1 MIFRTKEAQ
10 EEYERNER
18 VNRILEGGGC
28 WITYKSF
35 DGKQCLGTT
44 YQGEKGQGKPCCDA
58 CEAYQ
63 EYYKCVESYK
73 SSPDVLTWQ
82 EAIWLADQFFD
93 IKTPYMCNGFEEE
106 WCKEHD
112 PRRYKEALKRQQFL
126 MDGRCEENLHE
137 SEENLHESEENLHES
152 NGQMTIMDWFK
163 EAEG

>member
-10 EEYERNER
+10 EEYEHNER

-28 WITYKSF
+28 WITYTDN
-35 DGKQCLGTT
+35 DGKKCLV
-44 YQGEKGQGKPCCDA
+44 EKEKGKPCCES

-63 EYYKCVESYK
+63 DFNKCAEGYM
-73 SSPDVLTWQ
+73 SSPEVQTWQ

-106 WCKEHD
+106 WCKEYD
-112 PRRYKEALKRQQFL
+112 QKRYQEALKRQEFL
-126 MDGRCEENLHE
+126 LNGKSEEKISE
-137 SEENLHESEENLHES
+137 SELSDNVGTMS
-152 NGQMTIMDWFK
+152 GQMTIMDWFK

>member
-10 EEYERNER
+10 EEHEHNER

-28 WITYKSF
+28 WITYTESQ
-35 DGKQCLGTT
+35 GRCLGTIVN
-44 YQGEKGQGKPCCDA
+44 GKPRCES

-63 EYYKCVESYK
+63 DFYRCAETYMQ
-73 SSPDVLTWQ
+73 SPEVQTWQ
-82 EAIWLADQFFD
+82 EAVWLADQFFG

-112 PRRYKEALKRQQFL
+112 QRRYKEALKRQEFL
-126 MDGRCEENLHE
+126 LNGK
-137 SEENLHESEENLHES
+137 SEENLQESKDEIHISEI
-152 NGQMTIMDWFK
+152 NGQMTIMDWFE

>member
-1 MIFRTKEAQ
+1 MIFRTQEAQ
-10 EEYERNER
+10 EEYEHNER

-28 WITYKSF
+28 WITYTGN
-35 DGKQCLGTT
+35 DGKQCLGTKSL
-44 YQGEKGQGKPCCDA
+44 EKKEHCSPCCES

-63 EYYKCVESYK
+63 DYYKCAEGYMK
-73 SSPDVLTWQ
+73 EPDVQTWQ
-82 EAIWLADQFFD
+82 EAVWLADQFFG

-126 MDGRCEENLHE
+126 LDGRCEEKLQE
-137 SEENLHESEENLHES
+137 SEEKLHES